1 VARLQFFA
9 RVLAFVALLVASP
22 LVLSGCAQNP
32 PNVPDSRDLCLSTS
46 SSDFQSL
53 NYEFSEIPV
62 ADDDLSVPLA
72 PNPLFAGGDFET
84 GYSRIF
90 YTHEAI
96 HVDGI
101 DVELP
106 RGFPLWNAVR
116 VYDSVEK
123 AKRAF
128 TDMDPPRFVFH
139 TQTGRAGKE
148 LQIPLEGDE
157 SGAWYYAREVVDE
170 DNSTSTT
177 EIDAQIRFRVGNTIS
192 DIGVATWYGNPDAT
206 AILLLDLARVSNR
219 KIADSIY
226 AP

>member
-1 VARLQFFA
+1 MQFFA
-9 RVLAFVALLVASP
+9 RVLAGVALLVALS
-22 LVLSGCAQNP
+22 LLLSGCAQNP

-46 SSDFQSL
+46 SSDFRSL
-53 NYEFSEIPV
+53 NYKFSVIPV

-72 PNPLFAGGDFET
+72 PNPVADSGDFET

-106 RGFPLWNAVR
+106 RGFPLWNTVR
-116 VYDSVEK
+116 VYDSVQK
-123 AKRAF
+123 AKKAF
-128 TDMDPPRFVFH
+128 ADMDPPRFVFH
-139 TQTGRAGKE
+139 TKTGRTGKE
-148 LQIPLEGDE
+148 LQIPSVGDE

-177 EIDAQIRFRVGNTIS
+177 EVDAQIRFRTGNTIS

-206 AILLLDLARVSNR
+206 ASLLLDLARVSNQ
-219 KIADSIY
+219 KITDSIY
-226 AP
+226 SP